1 MASVGHT
8 THMAKNS
15 EALGEV
21 MAGRFRAAAVASDRE
36 LIAMVRAG
44 NAEAYEG
51 LYTRHVSIASSVARR
66 NVDNPSDADDVV
78 AEAFNAVLQSL
89 KSGGGPREFFRAYLL
104 SAVTRLAHHTN
115 RKARRTTPADIE
127 ANFDHDVVE
136 EDPVIRAFESRT
148 VARAYRALPERW
160 QSVLWY
166 LDVEGMKPAALAPI
180 MGLSPNAVS
189 ALGVRAREGLRRQYL
204 QSHINDPELGGCAEF
219 RSQLGAYL
227 RGGLSKKNASGVRSH
242 LDGCAACTAVLLELE
257 DVRGTMRAVL
267 LPLVTGI
274 PLSAWDDRSK
284 ELGAAGVLQGTST
297 GTALVNPVV
306 MTAASALVAT
316 IMFGGV
322 SDSANLTTQ
331 GQLGALG
338 GETSRNDVPP
348 GPGLPAPAPSRPQ
361 TLVTPAAQQPSSPV
375 PPSVPA
381 PSRPS
386 ETAPDPVPQP
396 AAPPLLATASPP
408 GPESGIVSDSIQTEG
423 VQGSASV
430 SDVNGD
436 PRTRSM
442 VVVFSITGGADLGS
456 ATAAFALSKH
466 ASIDPASVNAPAGWT
481 CLVNAA
487 DPGALTCTTD
497 FLKGGT
503 AEFHFTVNTTNRGHG
518 HVLQYSLN
526 GPAIETNSYTYGF

>member
-1 MASVGHT
+1 
-8 THMAKNS
+8 
-15 EALGEV
+15 

-78 AEAFNAVLQSL
+78 AEAFHAVLQSL

-166 LDVEGMKPAALAPI
+166 LDVEGMKPAAVAPI

-204 QSHINDPELGGCAEF
+204 QSHINGPELGGCAEF

-227 RGGLSKKNASGVRSH
+227 RGGLSKKNASAVRSH

-274 PLSAWDDRSK
+274 PLTAWDNRSK
-284 ELGAAGVLQGTST
+284 ELGAAGILQGTST

-306 MTAASALVAT
+306 MTAAGALVAT

-331 GQLGALG
+331 GQLDALRG
-338 GETSRNDVPP
+338 GTSRNDVPP
-348 GPGLPAPAPSRPQ
+348 GPVLPAPAPSWPQ
-361 TLVTPAAQQPSSPV
+361 TLVTPAAQQPSG
-375 PPSVPA
+375 PS
-381 PSRPS
+381 PSRPF
-386 ETAPDPVPQP
+386 ETAPDPATQP
-396 AAPPLLATASPP
+396 APAPSPATAAPPGP
-408 GPESGIVSDSIQTEG
+408 GPGIVSDSTQTAG

-487 DPGALTCTTD
+487 DSGALTCTTD
-497 FLKGGT
+497 VLKGGT

-518 HVLQYSLN
+518 HLLQYSLN
-526 GPAIETNSYTYGF
+526 GPAIETNSYTYAF

>member
-1 MASVGHT
+1 
-8 THMAKNS
+8 
-15 EALGEV
+15 

-51 LYTRHVSIASSVARR
+51 LYTRHVSIASSVARK

-78 AEAFNAVLQSL
+78 AEAFQAVLQSL

-166 LDVEGMKPAALAPI
+166 LDVEGMKPAAVAPI

-204 QSHINDPELGGCAEF
+204 QSHINDPERAGCAEF

-242 LDGCAACTAVLLELE
+242 LDGCTACTAVLLELE

-274 PLSAWDDRSK
+274 PLTAWDDRSK

-297 GTALVNPVV
+297 GTTLVNPVV
-306 MTAASALVAT
+306 MTAAGALVAT

-322 SDSANLTTQ
+322 SDSAGLTAQ
-331 GQLGALG
+331 DQLDSLG
-338 GETSRNDVPP
+338 VESPRNDVPA
-348 GPGLPAPAPSRPQ
+348 GPLHPAPTPSWPR
-361 TLVTPAAQQPSSPV
+361 TPGTSAAQQPPSPV
-375 PPSVPA
+375 PPPA
-381 PSRPS
+381 PPRSY
-386 ETAPDPVPQP
+386 ETPPDTVPQP
-396 AAPPLLATASPP
+396 GGPSPLPSPALPPLP
-408 GPESGIVSDSIQTEG
+408 GPGVVSESIQTAG
-423 VQGSASV
+423 VQGSVSV

-442 VVVFSITGGADLGS
+442 IVAFSITGGVDLRS
-456 ATAAFALSKH
+456 ATATFSLSKH
-466 ASIDPASVNAPAGWT
+466 ASIDLASLEAPSGWT
-481 CLVNAA
+481 CHVNPG
-487 DPGALTCTTD
+487 DSGALTCTTGV
-497 FLKGGT
+497 LKSGT
-503 AEFHFTVNTTNRGHG
+503 TEFHFTINTTNKGHG
-518 HVLQYSLN
+518 HTLQYNLN

>member
-1 MASVGHT
+1 
-8 THMAKNS
+8 
-15 EALGEV
+15 

-36 LIAMVRAG
+36 LIAMVRDG
-44 NAEAYEG
+44 NAEAYKG

-78 AEAFNAVLQSL
+78 AEAFQAVLQSL

-104 SAVTRLAHHTN
+104 STVTRLAHHTN

-127 ANFDHDVVE
+127 ANFDHNVVE

-148 VARAYRALPERW
+148 VTRAYRALPERW

-166 LDVEGMKPAALAPI
+166 LDVEGMKPAAVAPI

-189 ALGVRAREGLRRQYL
+189 ALGVRAREGLRRHYL
-204 QSHINDPELGGCAEF
+204 QSHINDPERGGCAGF

-227 RGGLSKKNASGVRSH
+227 RGGLSKKNASDVRAH

-257 DVRGTMRAVL
+257 DVRGAMRAVL

-274 PLSAWDDRSK
+274 PMAAWDSSSK
-284 ELGAAGVLQGTST
+284 DLGVAGFLQGTST
-297 GTALVNPVV
+297 GTTLVNPLV

-316 IMFGGV
+316 IIFGGV
-322 SDSANLTTQ
+322 SDSAGLITQ
-331 GQLGALG
+331 DQLDALSG
-338 GETSRNDVPP
+338 GTSRSDIPP
-348 GPGLPAPAPSRPQ
+348 RTVSPVAASSDPQPSATPQ
-361 TLVTPAAQQPSSPV
+361 AQLPSSPV
-375 PPSVPA
+375 PASVPTPSGPLEIA
-381 PSRPS
+381 PY
-386 ETAPDPVPQP
+386 PVPQP
-396 AAPPLLATASPP
+396 AAPPQLPGTASLP
-408 GPESGIVSDSIQTEG
+408 GPEPSVHSDSIQTAG
-423 VQGSASV
+423 VQGSVSV

-442 VVVFSITGGADLGS
+442 VVAFSITGGADLGA
-456 ATAAFALSKH
+456 ATADFALSKH
-466 ASIDPASVNAPAGWT
+466 ALIDPASLRAPAGWT

-487 DPGALTCTTD
+487 DPGNARCSTEV
-497 FLKGGT
+497 LKGGT
-503 AEFHFTVNTTNRGHG
+503 VEFHFTVNTTNSGHG

-526 GPAIETNSYTYGF
+526 GPAIAANPFTYGF